1 MGKIRCFGE
10 EMSIL
15 EGKTQKQKITLSKN
29 TGGKIREEEKMD
41 GREKTGIG
49 VIKRPILLSCICLL
63 CLWLIGVGRQFLLK
77 ETTLSDEEVVTAL
90 LEAFKAG
97 DYEGLKPYI
106 DKDNPLHLYFANQKE
121 ETLSA
126 VYQAAQEQL
135 KNITYTVK
143 VLEGAKIKGTI
154 QVTISMPNYEKAL
167 YMART
172 EALADQVVNGTDA
185 FENMPAWLSKAFAGE
200 GEVKEKTFDLYVGSK
215 DGSMVL
221 DSNTNRKFFEMLC
234 GGLKQ
239 YLKGSITT
247 CTFPNGDIWLLFAQG
262 DEIAA
267 MLNRS
272 TVDVSGKEQEWIDE
286 TIVQFEE
293 NYNEMGGFVAHA
305 ECSEEKLFTA
315 CYGIEMEEASSYELE
330 QIGLISGNIAAT
342 PNSWLSL
349 KATIKGFTG
358 QGAECVTETF
368 KAETEE
374 KK

>member
-126 VYQAAQEQL
+126 VYQDR
-135 KNITYTVK
+135 K
-143 VLEGAKIKGTI
+143 
-154 QVTISMPNYEKAL
+154 S
-167 YMART
+167 
-172 EALADQVVNGTDA
+172 VV
-185 FENMPAWLSKAFAGE
+185 
-200 GEVKEKTFDLYVGSK
+200 
-215 DGSMVL
+215 
-221 DSNTNRKFFEMLC
+221 
-234 GGLKQ
+234 
-239 YLKGSITT
+239 
-247 CTFPNGDIWLLFAQG
+247 
-262 DEIAA
+262 
-267 MLNRS
+267 
-272 TVDVSGKEQEWIDE
+272 
-286 TIVQFEE
+286 
-293 NYNEMGGFVAHA
+293 
-305 ECSEEKLFTA
+305 
-315 CYGIEMEEASSYELE
+315 
-330 QIGLISGNIAAT
+330 
-342 PNSWLSL
+342 
-349 KATIKGFTG
+349 
-358 QGAECVTETF
+358 
-368 KAETEE
+368 
-374 KK
+374 